1 MSGAALGL
9 FGFCVVI
16 ALIMLRLPV
25 AIAMGVVGVAGVTF
39 TTGWSAAGF
48 MLGRSAF
55 EAAFPYSLSIVPLFV
70 AMGVFAAHAGLSRS
84 LYSFVATLIGQV
96 RGGMAMATIG
106 ACTIFGAICGS
117 GIATA
122 ATMGRVALP
131 EMKRLGYSDS
141 LASASVAAGGTLGVM
156 IPPSILFVIYGLMT
170 EQSIGKLF
178 LSGILPGLVG
188 MLLYLAAVR
197 YSVGRDPKAGP
208 AGPRHSWS
216 ERLTALAGIWK
227 VLLLFVVVL
236 GGMYVGVFSPTE
248 AAAVGAFGALLVSWV
263 SGTLTLANFKSSL
276 SETATTT
283 GMIFMILIGAGIFNY
298 FIETTGLTDAL
309 LDWINH
315 LGLSRWTV
323 IFILML
329 FYIVLGAL
337 MDEISMILLTVA
349 PAFKLITSLDFDPIW
364 FGVMLVTVCEIG
376 MIVPPVGINLFVIQG
391 VGNLP
396 MATVV
401 RGIVPFAVADTVRLF
416 LICLF
421 PWLATWLPNLMIT

>member
-1 MSGAALGL
+1 MSGATLGMA
-9 FGFCVVI
+9 GFFAVI
-16 ALIMLRLPV
+16 ALIMLRMPV
-25 AIAMGVVGVAGVTF
+25 AIAMGVIGVLGVTY
-39 TTGWSAAGF
+39 TTGWNAAGF

-84 LYSFVATLIGQV
+84 LYNFVAALIGQV

-178 LSGILPGLVG
+178 LSGILPGIVG

-208 AGPRHSWS
+208 AGPLHSWS
-216 ERLTALAGIWK
+216 ERLSAFFAIWK
-227 VLLLFVVVL
+227 VLLLFTVVL
-236 GGMYVGVFSPTE
+236 GGMYAGVFSPTE
-248 AAAVGAFGALLVSWV
+248 AAAVGAFGALLVSWI
-263 SGTLTLANFKSSL
+263 SGTLTLANFKSAL

-283 GMIFMILIGAGIFNY
+283 GIIFMNLLGAGIFNF
-298 FIETTGLTDAL
+298 FI
-309 LDWINH
+309 
-315 LGLSRWTV
+315 
-323 IFILML
+323 
-329 FYIVLGAL
+329 
-337 MDEISMILLTVA
+337 
-349 PAFKLITSLDFDPIW
+349 
-364 FGVMLVTVCEIG
+364 
-376 MIVPPVGINLFVIQG
+376 
-391 VGNLP
+391 
-396 MATVV
+396 
-401 RGIVPFAVADTVRLF
+401 
-416 LICLF
+416 
-421 PWLATWLPNLMIT
+421 

>member
-1 MSGAALGL
+1 MSGAMLGL
-9 FGFCVVI
+9 AGFGAVI
-16 ALIMLRLPV
+16 VLIMLRMPV
-25 AIAMGVVGVAGVTF
+25 AVAMGMVGVLGVTY
-39 TTGWSAAGF
+39 TTGWNAAGF

-84 LYSFVATLIGQV
+84 LYSFVASLIGQV

-131 EMKRLGYSDS
+131 EMKRLGYSDA

-156 IPPSILFVIYGLMT
+156 IPPSILFLIYGLMT

-178 LSGILPGLVG
+178 LSGILPGILG

-208 AGPRHSWS
+208 AGPHHTWS
-216 ERLTALAGIWK
+216 ERLSALAGIWK
-227 VLLLFVVVL
+227 VLLLFAVVL
-236 GGMYVGVFSPTE
+236 GGMYTGLFSPTE
-248 AAAVGAFGALLVSWV
+248 AAAVGAFGALLVSWL
-263 SGTLTLANFKSSL
+263 SGSLTLANFKLSL

-283 GMIFMILIGAGIFNY
+283 GMIFMILIGAGIFNF

-315 LGLSRWTV
+315 LGLNRWTV
-323 IFILML
+323 MFILMV
-329 FYIVLGAL
+329 FYIILGAL

-349 PAFKLITSLDFDPIW
+349 PVFQLVTSLGFDPIW

-401 RGIVPFAVADTVRLF
+401 RGIVPFAVADCFRLL
-416 LICLF
+416 LIALF
-421 PWLATWLPNLMIT
+421 PWLATWLPNLIIQ